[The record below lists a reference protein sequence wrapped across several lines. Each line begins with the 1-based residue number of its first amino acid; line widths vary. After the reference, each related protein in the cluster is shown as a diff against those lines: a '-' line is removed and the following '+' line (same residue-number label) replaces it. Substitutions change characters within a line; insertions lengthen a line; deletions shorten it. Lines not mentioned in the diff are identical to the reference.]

1 MFAIVGLILSLAFC
15 LALTI
20 GIAFLLD
27 IMASSASWKTRAVW
41 AALIAAFIP
50 MSLPIISILMETGF
64 TSEAVVPVA
73 ALVVGALFIAAVV
86 CFPAAYFFSR
96 KRAAGRAGPVSEKVF
111 D

>member
-1 MFAIVGLILSLAFC
+1 MFAIVGLFVFLAFV

-27 IMASSASWKTRAVW
+27 IISPNRSWKSRAVW
-41 AALIAAFIP
+41 AALVAAFLP
-50 MSLPIISILMETGF
+50 MSLPMITILSELGF

-73 ALVVGALFIAAVV
+73 GLIIGALFIAAVV
-86 CFPAAYFFSR
+86 CFPAAYFFSK
-96 KRAAGRAGPVSEKVF
+96 KRAVGREPVSETVF